1 MSFGER
7 LRERREQLNM
17 SRRELAEALGVSVS
31 AIGNYE
37 TGISAPKEEVLLRL
51 FDSLQVDPNTLYR
64 DHFRGGQSVLTHDE
78 RELLDRYRSLSAVGR
93 DTVRSVMN
101 ALCAYRDELEQARP
115 AAEERRIP
123 LYCSPAAA
131 GFAAPVFGEDFD
143 YIPVGGDVPPAA
155 EFAVRIQGDSMA
167 PWIADGSV
175 VYVNRDPLQA
185 GDIGIFC
192 VDGGMLCKQYYRDPL
207 GTVYLF
213 SLNRERSDADVLLTA
228 DSGRTLVSFG
238 RVMMHRMPLPGSG
251 KKK

>member
-64 DHFRGGQSVLTHDE
+64 DHFRGGKSVQTHDE
-78 RELLDRYRSLSAVGR
+78 RELLDQYRSLSAVGR

-101 ALCAYRDELEQARP
+101 ALCAYRDELEQAHP
-115 AAEERRIP
+115 LAEERRIP
-123 LYCSPAAA
+123 LYYSPAAA

-192 VDGGMLCKQYYRDPL
+192 VDGGMLCKQYYRDPM

-213 SLNRERSDADVLLTA
+213 SLNRARSDADVVLTA
-228 DSGRTLVSFG
+228 DSGQMLVSFG
-238 RVMMHRMPLPGSG
+238 RVMMHGLPLPGRN
-251 KKK
+251 KK

>member
-17 SRRELAEALGVSVS
+17 SRRELADALGVSVS

-37 TGISAPKEEVLLRL
+37 TGVSAPKEEVLLRL
-51 FDSLQVDPNTLYR
+51 FDCLQADPNTLYR
-64 DHFRGGQSVLTHDE
+64 DHFRGGKNVMTHDE
-78 RELLDRYRSLSAVGR
+78 QELLDRYRSLSSVGR
-93 DTVRSVMN
+93 DTIRSVMS
-101 ALCAYRDELEQARP
+101 ALCAYRDEIEMARP
-115 AAEERRIP
+115 LVEERRIP

-143 YIPVGGDVPPAA
+143 YISVSGDVPPAA
-155 EFAVRIQGDSMA
+155 EFAVRIQGDSMS

-175 VYVNRDPLQA
+175 VYVNRDPLQI
-185 GDIGIFC
+185 GDVGIFC

-213 SLNRERSDADVLLTA
+213 SLNRARADADVVLTA
-228 DSGRTLVSFG
+228 DSGQTLISFG
-238 RVMMHRMPLPGSG
+238 RVMMHRLPLPGKG
-251 KKK
+251 KK